1 VYRNLLIRNCTF
13 GEINTFGLP
22 KLRKISFAFNI
33 FAPSSVQEMVYFK
46 RLSKNITPMDVFMS
60 GTIDK
65 NRI

>member
-1 VYRNLLIRNCTF
+1 VHRNLLIRNYIF

-22 KLRKISFAFNI
+22 KLRKVSFAFNI
-33 FAPSSVQEMVYFK
+33 FSPLSVQEIVYFK
-46 RLSKNITPMDVFMS
+46 RLSKKIAPMDVSMS